1 MKGLELARAYWE
13 ACGVPM
19 IREQF
24 PEYEEIIAAA
34 LTGSGSECYG
44 FDDETSRDH
53 DFEPGFCLFIP
64 GEEIVDRRTAFLLE
78 RAYAKLPAEFEG
90 FRRQKMGPAGGHRH
104 GVFRIDEY
112 FTEKLGCPAEEM
124 SAERWL
130 RIPEYALAEAIN
142 GEVFRDDAGLLT
154 DCRTRLADMPEDI
167 RRKRLAGHLL
177 LMAQSGQYNYR
188 RCLQHG
194 EGGAAQLAAG
204 EFVRN
209 AMSVWF
215 LLHRRYMPY
224 YKWSFRALR
233 ALPGGED
240 TARSLEWLLTTDNG
254 EALAEDKYFCM
265 EGIASQVIDL
275 LQEQGL
281 TEAICGDLEKHAY
294 SVNDGI
300 RDGEIRNLHV
310 LYCVSDQA

>member
-1 MKGLELARAYWE
+1 MKGIELARAYWQTY
-13 ACGVPM
+13 GIPM

-24 PEYEEIIAAA
+24 LACEGIIAAA

-44 FDDETSRDH
+44 FDDEVSRDH

-64 GEEIVDRRTAFLLE
+64 GEETVDRRTAFQLE

-90 FRRQKMGPAGGHRH
+90 FRRQKMNPVGGQRH

-112 FTEKLGCPAEEM
+112 FTEKIGCPVEELT
-124 SAERWL
+124 AERWL
-130 RIPEYALAEAIN
+130 RLPDYALAEAVN

-154 DCRTRLADMPEDI
+154 ECRRTLREMPEDV

-188 RCLQHG
+188 RCLSHG
-194 EGGAAQLAAG
+194 ETGAAQLAAG
-204 EFVRN
+204 EFVRHTLS
-209 AMSVWF
+209 AVF
-215 LLHRRYMPY
+215 LLNRACMPY
-224 YKWSFRALR
+224 YKWSFRALK

-240 TARSLEWLLTTDNG
+240 LGRSLEWLLTTDNG
-254 EALAEDKYFCM
+254 GALAEDKSFCM
-265 EGIASQVIDL
+265 EGIASDVIDL

-281 TEAICGDLEKHAY
+281 TEAVCGDLEKHAY

-300 RDGEIRNLHV
+300 RDSNIRNLNI
-310 LYCVSDQA
+310 LYCV

>member
-1 MKGLELARAYWE
+1 MKGLELARKYWE
-13 ACGVPM
+13 ACGAPM

-24 PEYEEIIAAA
+24 SDYEEIIAAG

-44 FDDETSRDH
+44 FDDEASRDH

-78 RAYAKLPAEFEG
+78 RAYARLPAEFEG
-90 FRRQKMGPAGGHRH
+90 FRRQKMAPAGGQRH
-104 GVFRIDEY
+104 GVFRINEF
-112 FTEKLGCPAEEM
+112 FTEKIGCPVEELTTD
-124 SAERWL
+124 RWL
-130 RIPEYALAEAIN
+130 RIPDYALAEAVN
-142 GEVFRDDAGLLT
+142 GEVFRDSAGLLT
-154 DCRTRLADMPEDI
+154 DCRNQLRNMPEDV

-188 RCLQHG
+188 RCLSHG
-194 EGGAAQLAAG
+194 ETGAAQLAAG
-204 EFVRN
+204 EFVRSTL
-209 AMSVWF
+209 SVFF
-215 LLHRRYMPY
+215 LLNREYLPY

-233 ALPGGED
+233 RLPGGED
-240 TARSLEWLLTTDNG
+240 LGRSLEWLLTTGNEDD
-254 EALAEDKYFCM
+254 LAEDKYFCM

-281 TEAICGDLEKHAY
+281 TEATCGDLEKHAY

-300 RDGEIRNLHV
+300 QDSGVRNLHV
-310 LYCVSDQA
+310 LYCV

>member
-1 MKGLELARAYWE
+1 MKGIELARAYWE
-13 ACGVPM
+13 TYGIPM

-24 PEYEEIIAAA
+24 PAYEGIIAAA

-44 FDDETSRDH
+44 FDDEVSRDH

-64 GEEIVDRRTAFLLE
+64 GEEIVDRRTAFQLE

-90 FRRQKMGPAGGHRH
+90 FRRQKMNPVGGHRH

-112 FTEKLGCPAEEM
+112 FTEKIGCPVEELT
-124 SAERWL
+124 AERRL
-130 RIPEYALAEAIN
+130 RLPDYALAEAVN

-154 DCRTRLADMPEDI
+154 DCRRILREMPEDV

-188 RCLQHG
+188 RCLSHG
-194 EGGAAQLAAG
+194 ETGAAQLAAG
-204 EFVRN
+204 EFVRHTL
-209 AMSVWF
+209 AAVF
-215 LLHRRYMPY
+215 LLNRTYMPY
-224 YKWSFRALR
+224 YKWSFRALK

-240 TARSLEWLLTTDNG
+240 LGRSLEWLLTTDNSG
-254 EALAEDKYFCM
+254 ALAEDKYFCM
-265 EGIASQVIDL
+265 EGIASDVIDL
-275 LQEQGL
+275 LQEQKL
-281 TEAICGDLEKHAY
+281 TEAVCGDLEKHAY

-300 RDGEIRNLHV
+300 RESNIRNLHI
-310 LYCVSDQA
+310 LYCV

>member
-1 MKGLELARAYWE
+1 MKGIELARAYWE
-13 ACGVPM
+13 TYGIPM

-24 PEYEEIIAAA
+24 PEYGEIIAAA

-44 FDDETSRDH
+44 FDDEVSLDH

-64 GEEIVDRRTAFLLE
+64 GEEIVDRRTAFQLE

-90 FRRQKMGPAGGHRH
+90 FRRQKMNPVGGQRH

-112 FTEKLGCPAEEM
+112 FTEKIGCPAEELT
-124 SAERWL
+124 AERWL
-130 RIPEYALAEAIN
+130 CLPDYALAEAVN

-154 DCRTRLADMPEDI
+154 DCRKILREMPEDV

-188 RCLQHG
+188 RCLSHG
-194 EGGAAQLAAG
+194 ETGAAQLAAG

-209 AMSVWF
+209 ALSTIF
-215 LLHRRYMPY
+215 LLNRTYMPY
-224 YKWSFRALR
+224 YKWSFRALK
-233 ALPGGED
+233 ALPGGEELG
-240 TARSLEWLLTTDNG
+240 RSLEWLLTTENSG
-254 EALAEDKYFCM
+254 TLAEEKYFCM
-265 EGIASQVIDL
+265 EGIASDMINL

-281 TEAICGDLEKHAY
+281 TEAVCGDLEKHAY

-300 RDGEIRNLHV
+300 KDSNIRNLNI
-310 LYCVSDQA
+310 LYCV